1 MCWWRAAISVEN
13 LTGSR
18 TPGKAV
24 DLIQLRTD
32 RTHVT
37 PLNNAYGAI
46 VTGMDTSMPGH

>member
-1 MCWWRAAISVEN
+1 MEC
-13 LTGSR
+13 LTGSL

-24 DLIQLRTD
+24 DLIQLCTD

-46 VTGMDTSMPGH
+46 VTGMDASMPGH